1 MTNGGYLTERK
12 SRPLGLGLV
21 IAGHAA
27 ILAALI
33 LAPPESIKRITYLPL
48 IVDSI
53 DAPPPKREEV
63 PPPPRESAKES
74 QPQPVKPIVDFGPT
88 TTQPLQLDPLPQVEP
103 TVPQP
108 VVPVQPVLPLFVPAA
123 IEPGAAARF
132 QPGYPSALARAD
144 IEGSATVRVLIGVDG
159 RVKQVELVNATH
171 AGFFEATRDHALRA
185 WRFRPATRD
194 GVPTESWRTLTVRF
208 KLQS

>member
-27 ILAALI
+27 VLAALI
-33 LAPPESIKRITYLPL
+33 LSPPESFKRITYLPL

-53 DAPPPKREEV
+53 EAPPPKREEL
-63 PPPPRESAKES
+63 PPPPKAFPKDSR
-74 QPQPVKPIVDFGPT
+74 PQSVKPIVDFTPT
-88 TTQPLQLDPLPQVEP
+88 SQPLQIDPLPQVEP

-108 VVPVQPVLPLFVPAA
+108 VVPVQPVAPLFIPAA
-123 IEPGAAARF
+123 IELGAAARF

-144 IEGSATVRVLIGVDG
+144 IEGSATVRVLVGTDG

-185 WRFRPATRD
+185 WRFRAATRD

-208 KLQS
+208 KLES

>member
-12 SRPLGLGLV
+12 SRPIGLGLV

-27 ILAALI
+27 VLAALI
-33 LAPPESIKRITYLPL
+33 LAPPESFKRITYLPL

-53 DAPPPKREEV
+53 KAPPPRREEL
-63 PPPPRESAKES
+63 PPPPKSSHEDN
-74 QPQPVKPIVDFGPT
+74 QPQAVKPIVDFAP
-88 TTQPLQLDPLPQVEP
+88 TTQPIRLDPFPQVEP

-108 VVPVQPVLPLFVPAA
+108 VVPVQPVAPLFVPAA

-144 IEGSATVRVLIGVDG
+144 IEGSATVRVLIGADG

-185 WRFRPATRD
+185 WRFRAATRD

-208 KLQS
+208 KLES

>member
-27 ILAALI
+27 VLAALI
-33 LAPPESIKRITYLPL
+33 LAPPESFNRITYLPL

-53 DAPPPKREEV
+53 KAPPPKGQEL
-63 PPPPRESAKES
+63 PPSPKASPRETKVQA
-74 QPQPVKPIVDFGPT
+74 VKPIVDFVPT
-88 TTQPLQLDPLPQVEP
+88 THPFQLNPLPQVEP

-108 VVPVQPVLPLFVPAA
+108 VVPVQPIAPLFVPAA
-123 IEPGAAARF
+123 IEPSAAARF

-159 RVKQVELVNATH
+159 RVKQVDLVNATH

-208 KLQS
+208 KLES

>member
-27 ILAALI
+27 VLAALI
-33 LAPPESIKRITYLPL
+33 LAPPESFTRIVYLPT
-48 IVDSI
+48 VVESI
-53 DAPPPKREEV
+53 EAPPPPTREV
-63 PPPPRESAKES
+63 PPPPKASPKET
-74 QPQPVKPIVDFGPT
+74 QPQKVAPLVDLSAIARPV
-88 TTQPLQLDPLPQVEP
+88 QLEPLPQVEP
-103 TVPQP
+103 TLPQ
-108 VVPVQPVLPLFVPAA
+108 QLPSSLPAA
-123 IEPGAAARF
+123 PVFVAATIDPGVAARF

-144 IEGSATVRVLIGVDG
+144 IEGSATVRVLIGTDG

-194 GVPTESWRTLTVRF
+194 GVPTESWRTMTVRF
-208 KLQS
+208 KLES

>member
-12 SRPLGLGLV
+12 PSPLGLGLV

-27 ILAALI
+27 VLAALI
-33 LAPPESIKRITYLPL
+33 LAPPESFKRIVYLPT

-53 DAPPPKREEV
+53 EA
-63 PPPPRESAKES
+63 PPPPREELPPPPQASPKEAE
-74 QPQPVKPIVDFGPT
+74 PQLVPPIVDLAT
-88 TTQPLQLDPLPQVEP
+88 SATQPIHLDPLPQVEP
-103 TVPQP
+103 PATQ
-108 VVPVQPVLPLFVPAA
+108 PVQPVLPAAPLFVAA
-123 IEPGAAARF
+123 VIEPGAATRF

-185 WRFRPATRD
+185 WRFRAATRD

-208 KLQS
+208 KLES